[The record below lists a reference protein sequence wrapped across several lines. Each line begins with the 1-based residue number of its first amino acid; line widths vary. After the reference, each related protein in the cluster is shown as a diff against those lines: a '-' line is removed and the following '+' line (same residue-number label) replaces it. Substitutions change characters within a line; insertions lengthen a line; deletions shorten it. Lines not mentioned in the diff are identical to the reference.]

1 MSRSLSSPLPVWRG
15 LLYVAFAATAW
26 GTAGAAAELLY
37 RGSAIGP
44 ITLSFW
50 RYVGG
55 LVLLVPAHLMRRHR
69 ARRRPGARITAAT
82 REPRRAAVVRI
93 LVTGIGLT
101 VFQSA
106 YFAAVQAT
114 GLAVGT
120 VVTLGASPVLVAVG
134 ARILLGERLGRAGAV
149 AVLGALAGLAVLV
162 LGGQGTG
169 SVRIGGVGLALLSA
183 LGYAWITLY
192 TRWLGG
198 RADGGPDSLT
208 TTVWAFAVG
217 AVCLLPLA
225 LRLGMW
231 TGVRDVGRTLEL
243 LVYLTTVPTALG
255 YALFFAGLAVVRA
268 STASVLS
275 LIEPV
280 TAAVI
285 AVALLGERLTAVMV
299 IGTVI
304 LIAAVA
310 WLAFAEAGAAVGAA
324 RRALP
329 SWTDPV

>member
-1 MSRSLSSPLPVWRG
+1 MSQSTDLPVGRG

-26 GTAGAAAELLY
+26 GTAGAAADLFY
-37 RGSAIGP
+37 RASAIGP

-55 LVLLVPAHLMRRHR
+55 LALLLPTYAL
-69 ARRRPGARITAAT
+69 RRRRAAAVT
-82 REPRRAAVVRI
+82 PAVREPRRRAATRI
-93 LVTGIGLT
+93 LVTGVGLT

-134 ARILLGERLGRAGAV
+134 GRLVLGERLGRAGTV
-149 AVLGALAGLAVLV
+149 AVLGALAGLGVLV

-169 SVRIGGVGLALLSA
+169 SVRPAGIALALLSA

-198 RADGGPDSLT
+198 RAGGGADPLAT
-208 TTVWAFAVG
+208 TLWAFAVG
-217 AVCLLPLA
+217 AVCLFPLA
-225 LRLGMW
+225 LWLGLW
-231 TGVRDVGRTLEL
+231 NGVRDLGRTVEL
-243 LVYLTTVPTALG
+243 LAYLTTVPTALA

-275 LIEPV
+275 LIEPL

-285 AVALLGERLTAVMV
+285 AVALLGERLTPAMVAGMV
-299 IGTVI
+299 ILTG
-304 LIAAVA
+304 AVTA
-310 WLAFAEAGAAVGAA
+310 LAFAEAGSAVAA
-324 RRALP
+324 RRSVAP
-329 SWTDPV
+329 APEAEPVSPV